1 MKKALDIQVGGGHYK
16 DLAIQPVEY
25 NHANGLGY
33 LEGNVV
39 KYVTRHK
46 AKNGAQDIR
55 KAIHYLE
62 LVLQLEYA
70 DVDEMAFKH
79 TLTDAETTKIFDE
92 GEKRMEQI
100 GQNANDG
107 GAYPLTKEELST
119 ENWYCLQHD
128 LEVREAF
135 VSLGLQVWA
144 ESYWGSSLDA
154 CCMADSTG
162 KSIRPYDADVL
173 EALKRENPDA
183 YEIRLI
189 NGQFYRA

>member
-33 LEGNVV
+33 LEGNVI

-62 LVLQLEYA
+62 LILQLEYG

-79 TLTDAETTKIFDE
+79 TPSEAEALADEYAHDLAETQKIFDQ

-100 GQNANDG
+100 GQN
-107 GAYPLTKEELST
+107 GA
-119 ENWYCLQHD
+119 
-128 LEVREAF
+128 
-135 VSLGLQVWA
+135 
-144 ESYWGSSLDA
+144 
-154 CCMADSTG
+154 TG
-162 KSIRPYDADVL
+162 EHYDQIRTV
-173 EALKRENPDA
+173 EQK
-183 YEIRLI
+183 
-189 NGQFYRA
+189 